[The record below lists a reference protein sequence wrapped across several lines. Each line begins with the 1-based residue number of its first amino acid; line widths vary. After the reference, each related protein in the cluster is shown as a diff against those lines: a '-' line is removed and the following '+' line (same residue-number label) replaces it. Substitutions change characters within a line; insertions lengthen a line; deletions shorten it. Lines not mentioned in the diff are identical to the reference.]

1 MKIDK
6 NVHEDYAVLTLK
18 GEFDTYYC
26 PLLQE
31 EVEGLVEQGISHLL
45 LDMRL
50 VKFINSTALG
60 AIIKAHKRCKAE
72 GGEMVISSASN
83 FVRDV
88 MGKVGIDRLV
98 PVFENEADAT
108 KAIVKALNS
117 RELAG
122 QAPVDQEKVMITFPD
137 DVRNQ
142 MIGGKK
148 VLLGT
153 MSNVDGTQVTFQW
166 NGSKQ
171 GVNQGQ
177 AEQLFYAGSQLDL
190 KFQVRMIKKGFFE
203 IPAKVATVEK
213 SSDGGVRVSAAF
225 TRIGESD
232 RSALNQFAEDMA
244 FLKRQLPG
252 S

>member
-98 PVFENEADAT
+98 PVFESEADAT

-142 MIGGKK
+142 MMGGKK

-153 MSNVDGTQVTFQW
+153 MSNVDGTQVTFHW
-166 NGSKQ
+166 NGNKQ

-177 AEQLFYAGSQLDL
+177 AKQLFYSGSSLDL

-203 IPAKVATVEK
+203 TPGKVASLEET
-213 SSDGGVRVSAAF
+213 SDGGVRVSCTF
-225 TRIGESD
+225 TKIGESD

-252 S
+252 T